1 MTRLLAKWRLL
12 LLCALLAILPVALA
26 WHLAHLQVVPG
37 QERGYDFL
45 QQQGQSR
52 TLRQEKL
59 NAYRGMITDR
69 NGEPLAV
76 STPVKSIFANP
87 QKIAV
92 QDYPRLAKALGI
104 TPVELQKKVGNN
116 SDRKFVY
123 LARKLPPHEAQKIT
137 ELNVPGVGV
146 EEEYERYYPAG
157 EVASQLVGF
166 TNIDDKGQ
174 EGMEFALDNWLAG
187 SAGAKHVIKDLRGN
201 VVKDLGLKKA
211 AIAGRDAQLSI
222 DLRLQYIAHKA
233 LKAQVEARG
242 ALSGSVVVLDAKT
255 GEVLAMANQ
264 PSFNPNNRFNVPLA
278 NLRNRA
284 MTDLIEPGSTI
295 KPFTVMAA
303 LQTGRYKPETTINT
317 SPGYLQVGSKTLKDK
332 HDLGVIDLT
341 TIIQKSSQ
349 IGISKIALDLEP
361 NSVRDILHSVGFG
374 QTTGAGFPGEGAGV
388 LPAHTKW
395 QPIERATLAFGM
407 GMSATPLQLAQA
419 YLMIANEGR
428 FQNVSLLKKDPQ
440 AQDDTKVQQVI
451 SPKIAHQ
458 VMDMLKTVVQP
469 GGTATKAHLEDYT
482 TAGKTGTA
490 HKVAAEGYA
499 ENKYVALFAGM
510 APADNPEIITVVVI
524 NEPTI
529 GSYYGGEAA
538 APVFAKVAQGSLHM
552 LNVLPQA
559 KQQVA
564 SISNYQP

>member
-1 MTRLLAKWRLL
+1 MTLLLARWRLLA
-12 LLCALLAILPVALA
+12 LCCVLAAFPLVLV

-37 QERGYDFL
+37 QARGFDFL

-59 NAYRGMITDR
+59 HAYRGMITDR

-76 STPVKSIFANP
+76 STPVKSIFVNP
-87 QKIAV
+87 QKLDP
-92 QDYPRLAKALGI
+92 QDLPKLAKAMG
-104 TPVELQKKVGNN
+104 VSVDELQKKIGPNT
-116 SDRKFVY
+116 DKKFVY
-123 LARKLPPHEAQKIT
+123 LTRKLPPDEAQKIT
-137 ELNVPGVGV
+137 QLNLAGVGV

-157 EVASQLVGF
+157 EVAAHIVGF

-174 EGMEFALDNWLAG
+174 EGMEYALNDWLAG
-187 SAGAKHVIKDLRGN
+187 RPGAKEVIKDLRGN

-211 AIAGRDAQLSI
+211 AMAGRDVQLSI

-233 LKAQVEARG
+233 LKAQVEERG

-264 PSFNPNNRFNVPLA
+264 PSFNPNNRANVSLSS
-278 NLRNRA
+278 LRNRA
-284 MTDLIEPGSTI
+284 AIDLIEPGSTI
-295 KPFTVMAA
+295 KPFTIMAA

-317 SPGYLQVGSKTLKDK
+317 SPGYLQVGAKTLKDK

-349 IGISKIALDLEP
+349 IGTSKLALDLEP
-361 NSVRDILHSVGFG
+361 TAVRDMLAAAGFG
-374 QTTGAGFPGEGAGV
+374 QTTGIGFPGEGAGV
-388 LPAHTKW
+388 LPSHTKW

-407 GMSATPLQLAQA
+407 GMSVTPLQLAQS

-428 FQNVSLLKKDPQ
+428 FQSVSLLK
-440 AQDDTKVQQVI
+440 QDAKTLSEKKTTQVV
-451 SPKIAHQ
+451 PVKIARQ
-458 VMDMLKTVVQP
+458 MMDMLKTVVQP
-469 GGTATKAHLEDYT
+469 GGTATKARLEDYS

-490 HKVAAEGYA
+490 HKVAAEGYVA
-499 ENKYVALFAGM
+499 NKYVALFAGM
-510 APADNPEIITVVVI
+510 APAENPEIISVVVI

-538 APVFAKVAQGSLHM
+538 APVFAKVAQKSLHVM
-552 LNVLPQA
+552 NVMPQP

-564 SISNYQP
+564 QQ